1 MRPSMRL
8 DFIERPAGTGYLVV
22 LNGRQVQD
30 RFEHLSEVLAF
41 AHTLGTSARYSG
53 TTPSQIAAE
62 GGQLQA
68 GDEGFVR

>member
-1 MRPSMRL
+1 MRL

-30 RFEHLSEVLAF
+30 RFEHVSEVLAF
-41 AHTLGTSARYSG
+41 AHALGTAARYCG
-53 TTPSQIAAE
+53 TTPRQIAAE